1 MKGFT
6 AAWIIFLIDDYVVII
21 SFPFHA
27 KYKHE
32 IRLKQK
38 QLIRNFITYE
48 NINMDR
54 KLVDK
59 IHI

>member
-27 KYKHE
+27 KKKHE
-32 IRLKQK
+32 IRLRTEKN
-38 QLIRNFITYE
+38 LLEIS
-48 NINMDR
+48 
-54 KLVDK
+54 
-59 IHI
+59 